1 MSRTAEIFQRYQIE
15 IAEASRR
22 GREMHDEV
30 LRQEQDVLITNVPAA
45 KRAIEA
51 FNVAIANAFQAFRD
65 SLEKLELDLAEN
77 EAKAID
83 QQFPDEQRAEA
94 GWQKARAAA
103 SSKLEKALRRA
114 DAEFDEE
121 DREGRVLLGGR
132 KDAALRQA
140 RDKRDAAYAE
150 ANRVFREE
158 DDEAYRDYRAAD
170 QAAREKAIT
179 EIDSLRL
186 EHKRAGENLE
196 EILERAKQQ
205 AAERLDAALSA
216 DPNASAIREAFQM
229 RLETVD
235 RESELEK
242 QAIYARMKAELAGEA
257 PPG

>member
-1 MSRTAEIFQRYQIE
+1 
-15 IAEASRR
+15 
-22 GREMHDEV
+22 MHDEV

-45 KRAIEA
+45 KKAIEA

-65 SLEKLELDLAEN
+65 ALEKLELDLAEN

-83 QQFPDEQRAEA
+83 QQFPDEQRAED

-114 DAEFDEE
+114 DAEFEDA
-121 DREGRVLLGGR
+121 DREGRALLGAR
-132 KDAALRQA
+132 KDVALRQA

-170 QAAREKAIT
+170 QAAREKAIA

-196 EILERAKQQ
+196 ANLERAKQQ